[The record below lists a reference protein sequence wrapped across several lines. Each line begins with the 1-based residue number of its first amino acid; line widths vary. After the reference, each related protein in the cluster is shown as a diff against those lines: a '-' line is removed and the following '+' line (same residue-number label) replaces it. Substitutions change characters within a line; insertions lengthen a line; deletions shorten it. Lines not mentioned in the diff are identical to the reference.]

1 MECARVHSIKQSKAA
16 RSRSTKP
23 QHEAAAVSKA
33 KAQGRWQGWK
43 SGITVWM
50 LMTFSKTLPSSPS
63 PLLVLS
69 IFSVSLSTWL
79 VFVLRS

>member
-1 MECARVHSIKQSKAA
+1 MECARAIKSINE
-16 RSRSTKP
+16 KP
-23 QHEAAAVSKA
+23 QSAAAVSKA

-50 LMTFSKTLPSSPS
+50 LMTFSKTLSSSPS
-63 PLLVLS
+63 PLLVLFIS
-69 IFSVSLSTWL
+69 SVSLSTWL

>member
-1 MECARVHSIKQSKAA
+1 MECARAINE
-16 RSRSTKP
+16 KP
-23 QHEAAAVSKA
+23 QSAAAVSKA
-33 KAQGRWQGWK
+33 KAQGRWK

-50 LMTFSKTLPSSPS
+50 LMTFSKTLPSPPS

-69 IFSVSLSTWL
+69 NFSVYVSTWP

>member
-1 MECARVHSIKQSKAA
+1 MECARAINRAINE
-16 RSRSTKP
+16 KP
-23 QHEAAAVSKA
+23 QSAAAVSKA
-33 KAQGRWQGWK
+33 KAQERWK

-63 PLLVLS
+63 PLIVLS